1 MLGGD
6 LERILLPLGLTEE
19 VDAHSAM
26 TRNLPSLNALRAFEA
41 AARRLSFRLAA
52 EELCLT
58 PSAIS
63 RHIRMLEDTLGVRL
77 FERGYQKVR
86 LTGAGE
92 SYAAALAGVFDRIAS
107 ATAEVS
113 GRGAAAVTK
122 PLVICVYPAF
132 GLRWLASRWAQFVV
146 EHPQLHARFFTTTR
160 LPDCYSDRCDAAIW
174 FGGTPPPDHRSV
186 RLAHADISPLCV
198 PSLCEQPGR
207 PLHRVRDLRRHTLFH
222 SNLRAL
228 DWSLWLTAA
237 VASGEATSEDVSAID
252 PDRGIKLENTN
263 LAYQA
268 ALAGHGVAIG
278 FNLLAADEIAAGR
291 LVRPFGT
298 VRRSRRSF
306 WLICRNES
314 RPDRRIET
322 FRAWIEKEIAVS
334 TALCAQAR
342 TAVPH
347 RG

>member
-1 MLGGD
+1 MK
-6 LERILLPLGLTEE
+6 RTLLPLGLTGEA
-19 VDAHSAM
+19 DAHAAR
-26 TRNLPSLNALRAFEA
+26 TRHLPSLNALRAFEA

-63 RHIRMLEDTLGVRL
+63 RHIRMLEDSLSVRL
-77 FERGYQKVR
+77 FERGHQKVR
-86 LTGAGE
+86 LTRAGE
-92 SYAAALAGVFDRIAS
+92 SFATALAGLFDRIAS

-113 GRGAAAVTK
+113 GRGADVATK

-132 GLRWLASRWAQFVV
+132 GLRWLASRWAQFVLK
-146 EHPQLHARFFTTTR
+146 HPRLNARFFTTTR

-174 FGGTPPPDHRSV
+174 FGGTPPADHRSV

-198 PSLCEQPGR
+198 PSLCDQPDR
-207 PLHRVRDLRRHTLFH
+207 PLRHVRDLHEHTLFH
-222 SNLRAL
+222 SNLRTL

-237 VASGEATSEDVSAID
+237 VESGEATPEDVSAID

-291 LVRPFGT
+291 LVWPFST

-306 WLICRNES
+306 WLLCRNES
-314 RPDRRIET
+314 RPDRRIEA

-342 TAVPH
+342 TAGPH
-347 RG
+347 RD